1 MGSYAYALTPK
12 ERWSVAT
19 YVKRLSMMDSLGNL
33 PVIKAIGVVE
43 TATTAVIDSSKS
55 IKKMKP

>member
-1 MGSYAYALTPK
+1 
-12 ERWSVAT
+12 
-19 YVKRLSMMDSLGNL
+19 MDSLGNL